1 MDIKQRPVGVTTGV
15 SLGDPLRLLP
25 GARSRAPHV
34 VIIKEGFYATAWK
47 PVIDRFLAGLLL
59 LALLP
64 TLLVI
69 AAVVRWKLGSG
80 VMFRQPRVGRH
91 GQIFT
96 IYKFRTMRHATP
108 GDDVSNKSERDPRH
122 TPVGRV
128 LRKLSLDELPQLWN
142 VVRGDMSL
150 VGPRPEMVELVER
163 YDLWHHPRHA
173 VRPGVTGR
181 WQISPWRTRPLHE
194 HLEEDMPYIER
205 VTLVGDLR
213 ILLAT
218 VGAMARRSGS

>member
-1 MDIKQRPVGVTTGV
+1 MDIKQRPVGATSVGFAE
-15 SLGDPLRLLP
+15 PLRFLP
-25 GARSRAPHV
+25 GPGSLVPRV

-47 PVIDRFLAGLLL
+47 PLVDRFLAALLL

-69 AAVVRWKLGSG
+69 AGVVRWKLGPG
-80 VMFRQPRVGRH
+80 VMFRQARVGRR
-91 GQIFT
+91 GRVFT
-96 IYKFRTMRHATP
+96 IYKFRTMAHAQPGHATV
-108 GDDVSNKSERDPRH
+108 DKSAGDPRH

-142 VVRGDMSL
+142 VLRGDMSL

-163 YDLWHHPRHA
+163 YDLWQHPRHA

-181 WQISPWRTRPLHE
+181 WQTSAWRSRPLHE

-205 VTLVGDLR
+205 ITLLGDMR
-213 ILLAT
+213 ILVAT
-218 VGAMARRSGS
+218 VAAMARRSGS